1 MLSKLRARH
10 GLAIQAAALAA
21 VLALATVGVPAIAQP
36 IAATSASVA
45 KSLKRALRLGK
56 AANKRSA
63 RAIQIARR
71 APGQPG
77 PQGVPG
83 PAGAPGVKGDRGSKG
98 DKGDQGIQGPPGV
111 SGLEVVA
118 KRAQTNSDDSRF
130 VTVTVECPEGKKV
143 FGGGA
148 LIYGDPDADATWV
161 GDHISLD
168 LSAPLASLELP
179 KMEGVQNVAD
189 DRWMAK
195 AHEHTATAEP
205 WALEAYAVCGN
216 AS

>member
-10 GLAIQAAALAA
+10 GLAIRAAILAA
-21 VLALATVGVPAIAQP
+21 VLAFATVGVPAIAQP
-36 IAATSASVA
+36 IAATSASLA
-45 KSLKRALRLGK
+45 KNLKRAVRLGK

-83 PAGAPGVKGDRGSKG
+83 PAGTPGVKGDRGSKG

-118 KRAQTNSDDSRF
+118 NRAETSSDEFRF
-130 VTVTVECPEGKKV
+130 VIVECPEGKKV

-189 DRWMAK
+189 DRWMAR

-205 WALEAYAVCGN
+205 WALEAYAVCGD